1 MSTFPGS
8 PRILKGAIV
17 AYTLPALVPRV
28 VVFQYNP
35 EQVTRSLSPRTAEA
49 GAGGGRG
56 EANRTDGPPDETITL
71 AVEIDAADQLERP
84 DEHGTTVEVGLHPV
98 LAALEGLMYPPF
110 PVVVANQVLSAFGG
124 AFILGEPVPLAL
136 LVWGAARV
144 LPVRVQSLSIT
155 EQAFD
160 TRLNPINAKADL
172 GLTGAHLPRPR
183 DDRSGLLGL
192 HRWPPSRR
200 RRSWRRSTSARAP
213 VPSAVPLPF

>member
-17 AYTLPALVPRV
+17 AYTLPALVPKV
-28 VVFQYNP
+28 IVFQYNP
-35 EQVTRSLSPRTAEA
+35 EQVTRSLSPRTAE
-49 GAGGGRG
+49 AGGGRG

-84 DEHGTTVEVGLHPV
+84 EDNATTVDVGLHPV
-98 LAALEGLMYPPF
+98 LAALEGLVYPAF
-110 PVVVANQVLSAFGG
+110 PVVVANQVLAALGG

-136 LVWGAARV
+136 LVWGPARV

-172 GLTGAHLPRPR
+172 GLQVLTYRDLQVTDPAYWVYMAAFTQKEVMAALNLGEGTGA
-183 DDRSGLLGL
+183 LG
-192 HRWPPSRR
+192 
-200 RRSWRRSTSARAP
+200 RA
-213 VPSAVPLPF
+213 LPF